1 MNYTTQDF
9 SNGSKNPN
17 GNIVREVTMVVV
29 FVAIIVFS
37 ALVLLG
43 V

>member
-1 MNYTTQDF
+1 MNFTIQDY

-17 GNIVREVTMVVV
+17 GNIFMEVTMVVV

>member
-1 MNYTTQDF
+1 MSYGVQDF
-9 SNGSKNPN
+9 SSGKSNRNEN
-17 GNIVREVTMVVV
+17 LFMEVTMVVV
-29 FVAIIVFS
+29 FGSIIIWS